1 LIRSL
6 DVDIVA
12 AREALSLGSPGT
24 VGEEEARTHEAEE
37 AGLAGACL
45 LGNHDT
51 LLALGAVT
59 IVIVV
64 VVDDDLGLLLL
75 LLLILRLLHHHW
87 LGCHHHG
94 LLHHDWL
101 LVNGHHHF
109 LRMLSF
115 KIFI

>member
-1 LIRSL
+1 MISS
-6 DVDIVA
+6 DVNIVA
-12 AREALSLGSPGT
+12 AREALSLGAPGA
-24 VGEEEARTHEAEE
+24 VGEEEARTYEAEE
-37 AGLAGACL
+37 AGLAGAGL

-59 IVIVV
+59 IIIVV

-75 LLLILRLLHHHW
+75 LKLLLLHHW
-87 LGCHHHG
+87 LGGHHHG
-94 LLHHDWL
+94 LSHHDWL

>member
-1 LIRSL
+1 MISS
-6 DVDIVA
+6 DVNIVA
-12 AREALSLGSPGT
+12 AREALSLGAPGA
-24 VGEEEARTHEAEE
+24 VGEEEARTYEAEE
-37 AGLAGACL
+37 AGLAGAGL

-59 IVIVV
+59 IIIGV

-75 LLLILRLLHHHW
+75 LLILLLLHHW
-87 LGCHHHG
+87 LGGHHHG
-94 LLHHDWL
+94 LSHHDWL

>member
-1 LIRSL
+1 LIGSDADG
-6 DVDIVA
+6 DVIT
-12 AREALSLGSPGT
+12 ARKALPLGSPGAVT
-24 VGEEEARTHEAEE
+24 EEEARTHEAEE
-37 AGLAGACL
+37 AGFAGACL

-59 IVIVV
+59 IIIVV

-75 LLLILRLLHHHW
+75 KLLLLHHW
-87 LGCHHHG
+87 LWGHHHG
-94 LLHHDWL
+94 LTHHDWL

-109 LRMLSF
+109 LRMLTF

>member
-1 LIRSL
+1 MISS

-12 AREALSLGSPGT
+12 AREALPLGSPGA

-59 IVIVV
+59 IIIVV

-75 LLLILRLLHHHW
+75 LLLLHHHW
-87 LGCHHHG
+87 LGGHHHG
-94 LLHHDWL
+94 LSHHDWL

-109 LRMLSF
+109 LRLLSL
-115 KIFI
+115 KYLYK

>member
-1 LIRSL
+1 LISS
-6 DVDIVA
+6 DVNIVA
-12 AREALSLGSPGT
+12 AREALPLGAPGA

-59 IVIVV
+59 IIVVV
-64 VVDDDLGLLLL
+64 VVDDDLGLLL